1 MLTPSRHERPRER
14 EETLPTFSTLHAV
27 SWSATTAQS
36 TSQHPV
42 IIIIIITAS
51 LQSTPVTVK
60 YSLLD
65 FCAALYNVIEDIRA
79 WRVLRYISL
88 VFHIRTQRTRLWLI
102 RQVIVML
109 RSSLIRAINW
119 MDDNVSQ
126 KWFLLNEIVKLAE
139 LRSLNLMNFNLFHK
153 IVLFKKRTQFYIL
166 KEMIL
171 HFMKINRIRDQT

>member
-14 EETLPTFSTLHAV
+14 ERRHFQRFPLYMQLVGPPPPR
-27 SWSATTAQS
+27 
-36 TSQHPV
+36 SQHPQHPV
-42 IIIIIITAS
+42 IIIIIIIIIITAS
-51 LQSTPVTVK
+51 LQSTSDSEIFSSWFLCCSLQRHWRHQGVEGVT
-60 YSLLD
+60 LH
-65 FCAALYNVIEDIRA
+65 FT
-79 WRVLRYISL
+79 

-102 RQVIVML
+102 RHVIVSL
-109 RSSLIRAINW
+109 RRRLIRTINW

-166 KEMIL
+166 
-171 HFMKINRIRDQT
+171 